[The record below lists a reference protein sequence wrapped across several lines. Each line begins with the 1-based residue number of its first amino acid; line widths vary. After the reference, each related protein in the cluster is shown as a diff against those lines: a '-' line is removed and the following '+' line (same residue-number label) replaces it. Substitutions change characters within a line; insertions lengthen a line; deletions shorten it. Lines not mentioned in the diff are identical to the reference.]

1 MDEEVQCFTFEQDL
15 EGLLWTGDLHLHTV
29 HHVHTVTGVRPQD
42 LGLGRPAYQIIHSY
56 KHSNNQDQGTQK
68 ETFIYL

>member
-29 HHVHTVTGVRPQD
+29 HHVHTVTGVRPQN
-42 LGLGRPAYQIIHSY
+42 LGLGRPAHQSY
-56 KHSNNQDQGTQK
+56 THEHSNNQDQGTQNK
-68 ETFIYL
+68 TFIYL